1 MFRGVSV
8 LGVCR
13 AARAEAA
20 MPSVFRFRD
29 FVVGALVAGAVD
41 LVGLLDVLALRLPR
55 AVLWIASIHVERA
68 CELNLALSG
77 MTMPFSWAIF
87 RRAVFAPESLALIPS
102 HPWFRRPPS

>member
-8 LGVCR
+8 LDVCR
-13 AARAEAA
+13 AARNEAA

-29 FVVGALVAGAVD
+29 FVVGDLAAGAVD
-41 LVGLLDVLALRLPR
+41 LVGLLAVLALRLPR
-55 AVLWIASIHVERA
+55 TVLWTASIHAERA

-87 RRAVFAPESLALIPS
+87 SASSICAGVAGFN
-102 HPWFRRPPS
+102 H